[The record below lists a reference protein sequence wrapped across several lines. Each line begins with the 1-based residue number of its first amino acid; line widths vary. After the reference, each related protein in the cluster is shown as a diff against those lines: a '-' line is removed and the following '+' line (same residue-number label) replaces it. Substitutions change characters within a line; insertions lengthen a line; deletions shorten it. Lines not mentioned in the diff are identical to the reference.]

1 MGRDCKHEKIH
12 IWIRTA
18 DRKLHIIQERSE
30 VMRIISEIK
39 VNGEWVRQETLP
51 PELVAKIIS
60 ETFQRAGRV
69 TGFEVKEVKK

>member
-1 MGRDCKHEKIH
+1 MKTSYYTREGGG
-12 IWIRTA
+12 
-18 DRKLHIIQERSE
+18 

-51 PELVAKIIS
+51 PKLVAKIIS